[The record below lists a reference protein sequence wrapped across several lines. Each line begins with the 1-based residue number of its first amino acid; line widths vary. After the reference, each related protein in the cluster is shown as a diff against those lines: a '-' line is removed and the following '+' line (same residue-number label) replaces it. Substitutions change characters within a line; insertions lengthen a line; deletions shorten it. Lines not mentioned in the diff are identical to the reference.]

1 MVAHLSRARIIAAD
15 AQAIWDVLADFGA
28 ISAWADSVDHSCL
41 LRVTAEPVGLT
52 RRVQVGRL
60 VLTERIIEF
69 DPPGALA
76 YDIEGLPSV
85 AGRVRNR
92 WDLYPLSER
101 STEVALT
108 TTVEAGSR
116 LVEQV
121 VCRVSGK
128 LSDGLLTGLAT
139 HLEAT
144 RV

>member
-1 MVAHLSRARIIAAD
+1 MAHLSRARTIAAD
-15 AQAIWDVLADFGA
+15 PQAIWDVLADFGA

-41 LRVTAEPVGLT
+41 LRVTADPVGLT
-52 RRVQVGRL
+52 RRVQVGRI

-69 DPPGALA
+69 DPPGVLA
-76 YDIEGLPSV
+76 YDIDGLPSF

-92 WDLYPLSER
+92 WDVHPLSAQ
-101 STEVALT
+101 STEVSLT
-108 TTVEAGSR
+108 TSVDAGSR

-128 LSDGLLTGLAT
+128 LSDGLLTGLAN

-144 RV
+144 HV